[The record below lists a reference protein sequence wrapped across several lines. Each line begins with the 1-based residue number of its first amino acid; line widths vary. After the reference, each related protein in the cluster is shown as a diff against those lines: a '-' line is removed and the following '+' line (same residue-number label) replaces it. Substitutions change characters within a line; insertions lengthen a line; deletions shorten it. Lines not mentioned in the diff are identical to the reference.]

1 MDIIVVKNQSYK
13 KHDWIAKPKSD
24 TFSILQRA
32 KKDLRQGYSLHSN
45 VKCNYKKYWVYQ
57 RSMTILTQWLG
68 FQTLIRIFLHPPLQ
82 WKLLRHQDSLP
93 LLDITNPVLLHILCR
108 KISGSPILHLQL
120 SSYTS
125 KNLTN
130 SPHLVKIKV
139 SWTKLYNLEAN
150 LCWAELVT
158 SPDLMH

>member
-1 MDIIVVKNQSYK
+1 MKWFYCYTPNQPSHKLDRWWALLSAYLIYYMDIIVVKNQSYK

-57 RSMTILTQWLG
+57 RSMTILTPWLR

-93 LLDITNPVLLHILCR
+93 LLDITNPVL
-108 KISGSPILHLQL
+108 P
-120 SSYTS
+120 SYFVQ
-125 KNLTN
+125 KNKWKSN
-130 SPHLVKIKV
+130 IASA
-139 SWTKLYNLEAN
+139 TKLIYKQK
-150 LCWAELVT
+150 
-158 SPDLMH
+158 SYS